1 MKITIKTLFS
11 MRSHRPTFL
20 SLFVMLFNLFA
31 LTLVIVKTNIKT
43 KIPLTNPMTISYP
56 QGFHYNYHQKM

>member
-1 MKITIKTLFS
+1 

-31 LTLVIVKTNIKT
+31 LTLVIVKTKIKT
-43 KIPLTNPMTISYP
+43 KIQLTNPMTISYP